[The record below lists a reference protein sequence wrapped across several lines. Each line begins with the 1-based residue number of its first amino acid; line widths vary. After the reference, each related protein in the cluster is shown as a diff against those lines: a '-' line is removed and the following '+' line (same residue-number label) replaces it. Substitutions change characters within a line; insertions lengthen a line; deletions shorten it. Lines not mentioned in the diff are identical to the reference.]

1 MAHEM
6 EDFLR
11 EEIGIENE
19 RLKRMAVKLEE
30 LMQIDCPLGVCVF
43 DPKIQELEHRLDEI
57 QHRKEVIE
65 GALNTVQHQ
74 AR

>member
-19 RLKRMAVKLEE
+19 RLKKMAARLEE
-30 LMQIDCPLGVCVF
+30 LAEIDCPLGVCVF
-43 DPKIQELEHRLDEI
+43 DPKMQELEHRLDEI

-65 GALNTVQHQ
+65 GALDTVTHQ
-74 AR
+74 AL